1 MSISWDKAIF
11 IIWNNPLWFCTGAQ
25 ALLISLEKSE
35 TMLTNIVARE
45 KYDKLIAIK
54 RKFDPSYVFTAN
66 ALGVDAT
73 SAPSNQCPV
82 ITEK

>member
-1 MSISWDKAIF
+1 
-11 IIWNNPLWFCTGAQ
+11 
-25 ALLISLEKSE
+25 
-35 TMLTNIVARE
+35 MLTNIVARE